1 MTRFPEGAEYRVVLS
16 SVKAESRE
24 QAAAELVLLF
34 PIDEVSARQVLSAAP
49 IVLIEKLTAEQAKNV
64 DSHLACLRRLG
75 VGIEVTADMVA
86 NAKHMRLPVKPS
98 IALLPGN
105 MFMCPSCGERFV
117 VERYDPA
124 ARAAGASAAPRMAEP
139 VAEVP
144 AVQAASASTPAGIA
158 ENVELREISP
168 KTETASGAAG
178 QVPQPPA
185 QPASKPEAPVLGQW
199 SLKHDEERSPKAPA
213 LKPASQP
220 RVSPR
225 PAASS
230 QLRPAAS
237 PAGLQSKEAG
247 PAVRPMP
254 KPQPPQSAA
263 PNPAAGASQLRP
275 AAPKPAQPAAPT
287 GAAPASAQPKPA
299 APAPAAPGPATLK
312 PAQPAASAGA
322 APASA
327 QPKPA
332 APAPAAPGPAMLK
345 PAQPAAS
352 GATAPAPAQP
362 KPADSKPIGE
372 PEIRILDES
381 GAAVKPAPAGSADA
395 GTCRVAIIKK
405 LKPKQKRP
413 VAELIAKYQ
422 GVSIEEAT
430 KATSKAVI
438 AVMRNGSKE
447 QAESCVN
454 ELKALGVAAQVKE
467 R

>member
-49 IVLIEKLTAEQAKNV
+49 VVLIEKLTAEQAKNV

-75 VGIEVTADMVA
+75 VGIEVTANMVA

-117 VERYDPA
+117 VERYDRA
-124 ARAAGASAAPRMAEP
+124 ARAAGASAGPRMAEP

-158 ENVELREISP
+158 ENVELREITP
-168 KTETASGAAG
+168 KTETAYGAAG

-185 QPASKPEAPVLGQW
+185 QPASKPEAPAIGQW
-199 SLKHDEERSPKAPA
+199 SLKHDDERSAKAPTM
-213 LKPASQP
+213 KPAPQP
-220 RVSPR
+220 HVSPR

-230 QLRPAAS
+230 QPRPAAS
-237 PAGLQSKEAG
+237 PAGLQRKEAG
-247 PAVRPMP
+247 PAPARPMP

-263 PNPAAGASQLRP
+263 PNPAAGASQVRP
-275 AAPKPAQPAAPT
+275 AA
-287 GAAPASAQPKPA
+287 
-299 APAPAAPGPATLK
+299 
-312 PAQPAASAGA
+312 
-322 APASA
+322 
-327 QPKPA
+327 
-332 APAPAAPGPAMLK
+332 
-345 PAQPAAS
+345 
-352 GATAPAPAQP
+352 P

-381 GAAVKPAPAGSADA
+381 GAAGKPAPAVSAGESA
-395 GTCRVAIIKK
+395 CRVTIIKK

-438 AVMRNGSKE
+438 AVMRNASKE

>member
-75 VGIEVTADMVA
+75 VGIEVTANMVA

-117 VERYDPA
+117 VERYDRA
-124 ARAAGASAAPRMAEP
+124 ARAAGASAGPRMAEP

-158 ENVELREISP
+158 ENVELREITP
-168 KTETASGAAG
+168 KTETAYGAAG

-185 QPASKPEAPVLGQW
+185 QPASKPEAPAIGQW
-199 SLKHDEERSPKAPA
+199 SLKHDDERSAKAPTM
-213 LKPASQP
+213 KPAPQP
-220 RVSPR
+220 HVSPR

-230 QLRPAAS
+230 QPRPAAS
-237 PAGLQSKEAG
+237 PAGLQRKEAG
-247 PAVRPMP
+247 PAPARPMP

-263 PNPAAGASQLRP
+263 PNPAAGASQVRP
-275 AAPKPAQPAAPT
+275 AA
-287 GAAPASAQPKPA
+287 
-299 APAPAAPGPATLK
+299 
-312 PAQPAASAGA
+312 
-322 APASA
+322 
-327 QPKPA
+327 
-332 APAPAAPGPAMLK
+332 
-345 PAQPAAS
+345 
-352 GATAPAPAQP
+352 P

-381 GAAVKPAPAGSADA
+381 GAAGKPAPAVSAGESA
-395 GTCRVAIIKK
+395 CRVTIIKK

-438 AVMRNGSKE
+438 AVMRNASKE

>member
-49 IVLIEKLTAEQAKNV
+49 VVLIEKLTAEQAKNV

-75 VGIEVTADMVA
+75 VGIEVTANMVA

-117 VERYDPA
+117 VERYDRA
-124 ARAAGASAAPRMAEP
+124 ARAAGASAGPRMAEP

-158 ENVELREISP
+158 ENVELREITP
-168 KTETASGAAG
+168 KTETAYGAAG

-185 QPASKPEAPVLGQW
+185 QPASKPEAPAIGQW
-199 SLKHDEERSPKAPA
+199 SLKHDDERSAKAPTM
-213 LKPASQP
+213 KPAPQP
-220 RVSPR
+220 HVSPR

-230 QLRPAAS
+230 QPRPAAS
-237 PAGLQSKEAG
+237 PAGLQRKEAG
-247 PAVRPMP
+247 PAPARPMP

-263 PNPAAGASQLRP
+263 PNPAAGASQVRP
-275 AAPKPAQPAAPT
+275 A
-287 GAAPASAQPKPA
+287 
-299 APAPAAPGPATLK
+299 
-312 PAQPAASAGA
+312 
-322 APASA
+322 
-327 QPKPA
+327 
-332 APAPAAPGPAMLK
+332 MVK

-381 GAAVKPAPAGSADA
+381 GAAGKPAPAVSAGESA
-395 GTCRVAIIKK
+395 CRVTIIKK

-438 AVMRNGSKE
+438 AVMRNASKE